1 MNTTPL
7 SKTLILAWLSAAF
20 WLILGAVQAKAEDD
34 WFERFKAEASDREL
48 YTFLYAMPKGGDLHN
63 HMSGSGLP
71 EWWYELALEQKAHGY
86 EFYTKVRIN
95 NCKPYGHN
103 EFGRQPYLLLFHNIL
118 ASTYDT
124 LPECERSEYKRLS
137 ELNEKEIEGWKNSLV
152 LNHDHEGR
160 EEFFSTHW
168 QRFDEL
174 LNSPYL
180 MMDILYRNMESF
192 GREGLIYLETMM
204 GAKGF
209 TQPDG
214 TPIPA
219 GEVVALYRK
228 RLKQKDAQDTGV
240 TVRFQESILR
250 FAPNAEQQ
258 LIDAYQFVS
267 EYRDLYLAVNMVGR
281 EDNDKGYPM
290 RFKETLRDLRRTYS
304 NVRLSVHAGELD
316 EPNRHIRDT
325 LMLGADRI
333 GHGIQLINDE
343 ELLRELRHG
352 PYLIEINLI
361 SNLLL
366 EYIEDYAEHPFPE
379 YLRIGIP
386 VALSTDDRGMWNSN
400 ITDEFFVAVKEY
412 NLSWEELKQLS
423 RNSLTYA
430 FVEDEVKRQLV
441 ETFDERIADFESRF
455 KRRGLSSIKGTEP
468 VSHGFICKHYELC
481 DWD

>member
-1 MNTTPL
+1 MNPTPI

-20 WLILGAVQAKAEDD
+20 WLVLGALQAKADD
-34 WFERFKAEASDREL
+34 SWFERFKAEASDREL
-48 YTFLYAMPKGGDLHN
+48 YAFLYAMPKGGDLHN

-71 EWWYELALEQKAHGY
+71 EWWYELALAQKAHGY
-86 EFYTKVRIN
+86 EFYTKVKIN

-118 ASTYDT
+118 ASTHKT
-124 LPECERSEYKRLS
+124 LPKCEQAEYKLLS
-137 ELNEKEIEGWKNSLV
+137 ELNEEELEGWKNSLS

-160 EEFFSTHW
+160 DEFFSTHW
-168 QRFDEL
+168 QRLDEL

-180 MMDILYRNMESF
+180 MMEILYRNMEAF
-192 GREGLIYLETMM
+192 GREGLIYLEAMM

-209 TQPDG
+209 TEPDG
-214 TPIPA
+214 TPIA
-219 GEVVALYRK
+219 SDKVVTMYK
-228 RLKQKDAQDTGV
+228 ERLARKDARATGV
-240 TVRFQESILR
+240 TVRLQESILR

-258 LIDAYQFVS
+258 LIDAYEFVS
-267 EYRDLYLAVNMVGR
+267 AHRDLYLAVNMVGR

-290 RFKETLRDLRRTYS
+290 RFKDTLRQLRLSHS

-366 EYIEDYAEHPFPE
+366 EYVDDYAEHPFPE

-386 VALSTDDRGMWNSN
+386 VALSTDDRGMWDSN

-412 NLSWEELKQLS
+412 NLSWEELKLLS
-423 RNSLTYA
+423 RNSLAHA
-430 FVEDEVKRQLV
+430 FIEDDLKQGLLKKYN
-441 ETFDERIADFESRF
+441 DRIVDFEVRF
-455 KRRGLSSIKGTEP
+455 KRRGLSSLKDVEP
-468 VSHGFICKHYELC
+468 VSHGFICNHYQLC
-481 DWD
+481 EWN

>member
-7 SKTLILAWLSAAF
+7 SKRLILAWSLATF
-20 WLILGAVQAKAEDD
+20 WLVLCAVQVRADEH

-86 EFYTKVRIN
+86 EFYTKVQIN

-103 EFGRQPYLLLFHNIL
+103 EFGPEPYLLMFHNIL
-118 ASTYDT
+118 ASTYET
-124 LPECERSEYKRLS
+124 LPECEKTEYKLLS
-137 ELNEKEIEGWKNSLV
+137 ELNQREIEGWKKSVV

-160 EEFFSTHW
+160 EEFFSAHW

-180 MMDILYRNMESF
+180 MMEILYRNMEAF
-192 GREGLIYLETMM
+192 GREGLIYLEAMM
-204 GAKGF
+204 GAQGY
-209 TQPDG
+209 TEPDG

-219 GEVVALYRK
+219 DQAVALYK
-228 RLKQKDAQDTGV
+228 ERLSQKDARDTGI
-240 TVRFQESILR
+240 TVRLQEEILR
-250 FAPNAEQQ
+250 FSPNAEQQ
-258 LIDAYQFVS
+258 LIEAYEFVS
-267 EYRDLYLAVNMVGR
+267 EHRDLYLAVNLVGR

-290 RFKETLRDLRRTYS
+290 RFKETLRELRRTYS
-304 NVRLSVHAGELD
+304 NVRLSLHAGELD

-325 LMLGADRI
+325 LTLGADRI

-343 ELLRELRHG
+343 GLLRELRHG

-366 EYIEDYAEHPFPE
+366 EYVDDYTEHPFPE
-379 YLRIGIP
+379 YLRIGVP
-386 VALSTDDRGMWNSN
+386 VALSTDDRGMWHSN
-400 ITDEFFVAVKEY
+400 ITDEFFVAVKGY
-412 NLSWEELKQLS
+412 NLSWNELKQLS
-423 RNSLTYA
+423 RNSLAYA
-430 FVEDEVKRQLV
+430 FVEDEVKQDLIG
-441 ETFDERIADFESRF
+441 TFDTRIAEFEARF
-455 KRRGLSSIKGTEP
+455 KRRGLTSIKHVEP
-468 VSHGFICKHYELC
+468 TSHDFTCNHYQLC
-481 DWD
+481 DWE